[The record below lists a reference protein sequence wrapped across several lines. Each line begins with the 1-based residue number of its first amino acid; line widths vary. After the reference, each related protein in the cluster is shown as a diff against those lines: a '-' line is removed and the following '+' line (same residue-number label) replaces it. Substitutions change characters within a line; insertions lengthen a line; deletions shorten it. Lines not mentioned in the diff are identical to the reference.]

1 MSPVSEI
8 SPCLLSFV
16 KFSTCSYERTG
27 WLSSRHLGF
36 CNRDVCKRAENFIAI
51 LASVSALVRQESWDE
66 SSNYFAI
73 NRVETLATQ
82 AKNFTLQTLQPS
94 YADESVMNSV
104 DPDGIVLHFLRYF
117 SHHKECTVPQV
128 ICQSYDRRESCN
140 VCISPC
146 LLCLFRDR
154 TRPQDPQWPFFIS
167 KTGRKFLI

>member
-104 DPDGIVLHFLRYF
+104 DPDGIVFALPGVFF
-117 SHHKECTVPQV
+117 S
-128 ICQSYDRRESCN
+128 S
-140 VCISPC
+140 
-146 LLCLFRDR
+146 
-154 TRPQDPQWPFFIS
+154 
-167 KTGRKFLI
+167 